1 MGLDWQA
8 LSLSGYFEAF
18 EAREESNN
26 PEVRKPAP
34 ASPEFRSQMK
44 SIFAAE
50 KQRREARD
58 GRD

>member
-1 MGLDWQA
+1 MGLDWQT

-18 EAREESNN
+18 EAREEAND
-26 PEVRKPAP
+26 PEARKHAP
-34 ASPEFRSQMK
+34 ASPEFRTQMK